1 MKAIYF
7 NLLLILVFPALVLAN
22 PVHDKNWKGKYTKEK
37 KISLRYNLLKTFFA
51 NIFSLFNLMLQI
63 VILIKLFEYDLLI

>member
-22 PVHDKNWKGKYTKEK
+22 PVHDKNWKGNILKRK
-37 KISLRYNLLKTFFA
+37 K
-51 NIFSLFNLMLQI
+51 
-63 VILIKLFEYDLLI
+63 LIKSFLLPQMHC